1 MFDGTL
7 KFDTKINSSSF
18 FSELEALGNLAKAGF
33 SALTSLGREAVATG
47 QEFSAGMSQIGA
59 TLGYSTA
66 QINDSASEAYKNMQA
81 LTEKAEEMGAKTSF
95 SASQAAEGLNILAMS
110 GYSAEESI
118 QMIDSVLDMAAAG
131 GLNLGSAASYISGSM
146 KGFTKEAGNFADNAE
161 AAVYYSDLIAK
172 GATLANTNVQQLGE
186 ALSDV
191 SSTAN
196 TYGQSAQA
204 TEVAL
209 LRLAEQN
216 EVGSAA
222 STALAAAMKNMY
234 SPTEQAKQALDS
246 LGVSAYDAN
255 GKARDFNAIVDEL
268 KTALYQ
274 ITDEGQR
281 NDLENV
287 IFGIQGQA
295 AFDKMVATSADKV
308 QSFYNS
314 LEYTESGAKGSATL
328 QAETMLDNL
337 TGDITIFN
345 SALDG
350 LKIQLFKSL
359 DAPLRQIV
367 QKATDSLSKLTDG
380 LKNGNLPET
389 VREIADDALSFLKQ
403 KFDEKLPE
411 LLEAGKELLEKIKS
425 GIAEK
430 LPELAETLKEV
441 PSRIRNTISE
451 HLPQLLETG
460 KEILSFIFKSFPEN
474 LKFYADTAV
483 QIISALSGWILE
495 NLPLLLN
502 TAGEIL
508 TYLFDNILTGENISA
523 VVQTAVQ
530 ILSALVD
537 AVSEN
542 IDDILLAAETIIT
555 NLLGELGKSDNLDK
569 IVEAGML
576 LLNKLIEG
584 LGKIGGSVMGFFLS
598 LYNDMMTAIEQID
611 WMSLGGKIVLG
622 IMRGLASGLRD
633 LAANSPL
640 AQLWESGMKTIT
652 GTDFSIADWADY
664 LENEYA
670 AKYEASVQDA
680 SAMLAQYQAEAVR
693 IPTAYDYISKAAAA
707 VQVSP
712 DISSAQVS
720 YHPANQMN
728 QNQTSSQPIEA
739 TIHTTVEMDGQVF
752 GTAVKQVTIDEN
764 AISGGW

>member
-7 KFDTKINSSSF
+7 KFDTQINSSTF

-131 GLNLGSAASYISGSM
+131 SLSLGSAASYISGSM

-186 ALSDV
+186 ALSDA

-222 STALAAAMKNMY
+222 STALAAAMKNLY
-234 SPTEQAKQALDS
+234 SPTEQAKQALAS

-255 GKARDFNAIVDEL
+255 GKARDFNTIVDEL

-295 AFDKMVATSADKV
+295 AFDKMISTSAEKV
-308 QSFYNS
+308 QSFYQS
-314 LEYTESGAKGSATL
+314 LEYTESGAKGSAAL

-367 QKATDSLSKLTDG
+367 QKATDYLSKLTEG
-380 LKNGNLPET
+380 LKQGNLPET
-389 VREIADDALSFLKQ
+389 VREIADDALASLKQ

-411 LLEAGKELLEKIKS
+411 LLETVKQIPEK
-425 GIAEK
+425 A
-430 LPELAETLKEV
+430 
-441 PSRIRNTISE
+441 RNAISE
-451 HLPQLLETG
+451 HLPELLETG
-460 KEILSFIFKSFPEN
+460 KQILSFIFDSFPEN

-483 QIISALSGWILE
+483 QIISALAEWILQ
-495 NLPLLLN
+495 NLPLLLT

-508 TYLFDNILTGENISA
+508 NYLFDNILTGENIAS
-523 VVQTAVQ
+523 VVETAVT
-530 ILSALVD
+530 ILTALVD

-555 NLLGELGKSDNLDK
+555 NLLGELGKPDNLDK
-569 IVEAGML
+569 ITEAGML

-584 LGKIGGSVMGFFLS
+584 LGKTGGSVIGFFLS

-611 WMSLGGKIVLG
+611 WMALGGQIVLG
-622 IMRGLASGLRD
+622 IMKGLASGLRD
-633 LAANSPL
+633 LIANNPL

-670 AKYEASVQDA
+670 SQYAASVKDA
-680 SAMLAQYQAEAVR
+680 SAMIAQYQAEA
-693 IPTAYDYISKAAAA
+693 PQMPDGYDYLSQLASGQIRAD
-707 VQVSP
+707 VST
-712 DISSAQVS
+712 AQVS
-720 YHPANQMN
+720 SGGQSGGGRYRGTSAVEIN
-728 QNQTSSQPIEA
+728 QNQTLEL
-739 TIHTTVEMDGQVF
+739 DGTQIAEF
-752 GTAVKQVTIDEN
+752 NRKTTIDDN
-764 AISGGW
+764 AVSGGW

>member
-7 KFDTKINSSSF
+7 KFDTKINSSAF
-18 FSELEALGNLAKAGF
+18 FSELEALGNLAKSGF

-146 KGFTKEAGNFADNAE
+146 KGFTKEAGKFADNAE
-161 AAVYYSDLIAK
+161 AATYYSDLIAK

-186 ALSDV
+186 ALSDA

-222 STALAAAMKNMY
+222 STALAAAMKNLY
-234 SPTEQAKQALDS
+234 SPTEQAKQALAS

-255 GKARDFNAIVDEL
+255 GKARDFNTIVDEL
-268 KTALYQ
+268 KASLYQ
-274 ITDEGQR
+274 ISDEGQR

-295 AFDKMVATSADKV
+295 AFDKMVSTSADKV
-308 QSFYNS
+308 QSFYSS
-314 LEYTESGAKGSATL
+314 LEYNESGAKGSAAL

-337 TGDITIFN
+337 TGDITFFN

-367 QKATDSLSKLTDG
+367 QKATDYLSKLTEG
-380 LKNGNLPET
+380 LKNRNLPE
-389 VREIADDALSFLKQ
+389 VLRNLADDAISSIRQ
-403 KFDEKLPE
+403 KLDEKLPQ
-411 LLEAGKELLEKIKS
+411 LLESVKQIPEKIKA

-430 LPELAETLKEV
+430 LPEILETVKQIPEK
-441 PSRIRNTISE
+441 IRSAISE
-451 HLPQLLETG
+451 HLPELLESG
-460 KEILSFIFKSFPEN
+460 KQILSFIFDSFPEN

-483 QIISALSGWILE
+483 QIISALAEWILQ
-495 NLPLLLN
+495 NLPLLLT

-508 TYLFDNILTGENISA
+508 NYLFDNILTGENIAS
-523 VVQTAVQ
+523 VVETAVK
-530 ILSALVD
+530 IITALVD

-555 NLLGELGKSDNLDK
+555 NLLGELGKPDNLDK
-569 IVEAGML
+569 ITEAGIL

-584 LGKIGGSVMGFFLS
+584 LGKTGGSVIGFFLS

-611 WMSLGGKIVLG
+611 WMKLGGKIVLG
-622 IMRGLASGLRD
+622 IMKGLASGLRD
-633 LAANSPL
+633 LAADNPL

-652 GTDFSIADWADY
+652 GTDFSIAGWADY

-680 SAMLAQYQAEAVR
+680 SAMIAQYRAELPQ
-693 IPTAYDYISKAAAA
+693 IPAYNYYDYLSKAAAGQIGA
-707 VQVSP
+707 DVSAAP
-712 DISSAQVS
+712 VSSAGHS
-720 YHPANQMN
+720 GSGRTSDNTAIEIT
-728 QNQTSSQPIEA
+728 QNQILELDGSQIA
-739 TIHTTVEMDGQVF
+739 NFNRKTTVNDN
-752 GTAVKQVTIDEN
+752 AV
-764 AISGGW
+764 SGGW